1 MTVLGVSR
9 DSVSDQ
15 MKFAEEC
22 ELEMSLLSDPDGSVV
37 DKYDCGAGKMPFA
50 KRVTFVIDPKGI
62 VRMRMDKVSVAKHGD
77 DLIEAILELQED

>member
-9 DSVSDQ
+9 DSVSYQ

-37 DKYDCGAGKMPFA
+37 DKYDCSAGKMPFA
-50 KRVTFVIDPKGI
+50 KRVTFVIDPAGI
-62 VRMRMDKVSVAKHGD
+62 VRLRMDKVSVAKHGD